1 MMFFKGLAMLFTD
14 ELSCV
19 QDELCGIRVRADL
32 YRDLTAEEAYWA
44 DYNAYCAQFDNDEGF
59 EVPFAL
65 MCWSDG
71 GYTDLDDDGNE
82 IWVRDGWPEWF
93 VSSYHRTLKGAE
105 IAAAYHERE
114 FNAQNVRIEERVWV
128 EGYQKRYIRIE
139 D

>member
-1 MMFFKGLAMLFTD
+1 MLFTD

-19 QDELCGIRVRADL
+19 QDELCGIRVNADL
-32 YRDLTAEEAYWA
+32 YRDLQAEAEYYA
-44 DYNAYCAQFDNDEGF
+44 DYNAWCEEQEGEGF
-59 EVPFAL
+59 EVPYAL

-71 GYTDLDDDGNE
+71 GYTDIDDDGNE

-128 EGYQKRYIRIE
+128 EGYEKKYIQIQ